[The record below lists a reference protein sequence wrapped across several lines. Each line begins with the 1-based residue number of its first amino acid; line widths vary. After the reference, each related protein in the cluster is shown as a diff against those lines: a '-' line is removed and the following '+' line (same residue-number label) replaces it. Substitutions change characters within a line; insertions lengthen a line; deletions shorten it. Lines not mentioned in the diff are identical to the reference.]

1 MPGDFSSMS
10 MGEMFR
16 AEVATHAAVIDEG
29 LTALAAGRP
38 ADLTALA
45 TAAYSIKSAAQI
57 VGLAAATELAQAI
70 EGCVESAQAGR
81 ILIGAPEAEALR
93 GALDLLRE
101 AGEAAETD
109 PVGWTSARTREVAA
123 ARARIEGI
131 ASRRPQPRPAAPP
144 PTPPPTSP
152 APSAVDMSLL
162 DLFRMEAE
170 SHASALTQGLL
181 ALEKDPQHT
190 DLLNQL
196 MRAAH
201 SIKGAARIVNI
212 DLAVALAHVM
222 EDCFLG
228 ALDRRVTLGGDDI
241 DLLLRGAD
249 TLLQMASFGADVPPT
264 MQATVADLAA
274 RIEAVLRRP
283 TGAAE
288 LMPAAGVPAPVQRAA
303 DAPAV
308 AAAIGGASTVIAGV
322 ADRSVRV
329 TVQNINRLMNL
340 AGESLVEVRRLEPFA
355 GELHKLSLRQRG
367 LVDLLDHLEL
377 ILQDA
382 VVDARAYAV
391 LADAKTRALECRH
404 SLTGRM
410 TEFDAYA
417 RRAEDLTGRLYREA
431 IACRMRPF
439 ADGLQGFPR
448 MVRDLARKLGKQVE
462 LTVTGDDVGVDR
474 DILEKLEAPLNHMLR
489 NAIDHGIERPADRV
503 AAGKPARGTLR
514 LEARHWAGML
524 SITVADDGR
533 GIDPARV
540 RERIVRRGLVD
551 ADVAVGLSE
560 AEVLDHIFV
569 PGFSTADEVTEISGR
584 GVGLDVVRSVVQ
596 EVGGSVRVASDV
608 GAGTSMNLTMPI
620 TLSVI
625 RAVVVE
631 IAGEPYAFPMMRID
645 RIVSISPGDLRTLE
659 NHQYFLLEDK
669 NVGLVSGRQVLEV
682 EGGAAAPPDVVPVVV
697 LSDRTRLCGVAVDR
711 FLGEHDLVIRP
722 LDPRLG
728 KVADVS
734 AASVMTDG
742 TPLLILD
749 VEDLLRSTMHLL
761 QGGRLGKV
769 GAAETG
775 ARRRKKVLIVDD
787 SITVREVQRQ
797 ILANRG
803 YLVDTAVDGLDGWH
817 LLRNGEFDLVI
828 SDVDMPRMNGIDL
841 VRSIKQDP
849 RLRDVPVMIVSY
861 KDREEDRRRGLDA
874 GANHYLTKSEFHD
887 EALLH
892 AVIDLIGDPS

>member
-10 MGEMFR
+10 LAEMFR
-16 AEVATHAAVIDEG
+16 AEVVTHGGVIDDG
-29 LTALAAGRP
+29 LTALAAGRG
-38 ADLTALA
+38 ADLPALA
-45 TAAYSIKSAAQI
+45 AAAFSIKGAAQI
-57 VGLAAATELAQAI
+57 IGLAPATDLAQSI
-70 EGCVESAQAGR
+70 ETCLEAAGAGR
-81 ILIGAPEAEALR
+81 VELGAAEIDAVR
-93 GALDLLRE
+93 GALALLRE
-101 AGEAAETD
+101 AAAAAEAD
-109 PVGWTSARTREVAA
+109 AAAWIADRAADVAA
-123 ARARIEGI
+123 ARSQLTGI
-131 ASRRPQPRPAAPP
+131 ASRRGGPRLAAPRPAPRPIASSSV
-144 PTPPPTSP
+144 PTADAT
-152 APSAVDMSLL
+152 LL

-170 SHASALTQGLL
+170 SHASALTQVLL
-181 ALEKDPQHT
+181 GLEKDPGNA

-228 ALDRRVTLGGDDI
+228 ALDHRVTLGADDI

-249 TLLQMASFGADVPPT
+249 TLLQMAAFGTDVPESL
-264 MQATVADLAA
+264 QAAVADLAA

-283 TGAAE
+283 AGGGGATP
-288 LMPAAGVPAPVQRAA
+288 MPVQRAA
-303 DAPAV
+303 EAPAV
-308 AAAIGGASTVIAGV
+308 AAAIGGASSVIAGV

-367 LVDLLDHLEL
+367 LVDLLDHLEV

-391 LADAKTRALECRH
+391 LADAKARALECRH

-410 TEFDAYA
+410 IEFDAYA
-417 RRAEDLTGRLYREA
+417 RRAEDLTGHLYREA

-439 ADGLQGFPR
+439 GDGLQGFPR
-448 MVRDLARKLGKQVE
+448 MVRDLSRKLGKNVE
-462 LTVTGDDVGVDR
+462 LTVTGESVGVDR

-489 NAIDHGIERPADRV
+489 NAVDHGLEAPAARR
-503 AAGKPARGTLR
+503 AAGKPERGTLR

-551 ADVAVGLSE
+551 AEVAVGLSD
-560 AEVLDHIFV
+560 AEVLDHVFV

-596 EVGGSVRVASDV
+596 EVGGSVRVTSEL
-608 GAGTSMNLTMPI
+608 GAGTSIHLQLPI

-645 RIVSISPGDLRTLE
+645 RIVSVPPAALRTLE
-659 NHQYFLLEDK
+659 NQQFFLLEDK
-669 NVGLVSGRQVLEV
+669 SVGLVSARQVLEIDV
-682 EGGAAAPPDVVPVVV
+682 GEPPSNTDSIPVVV

-722 LDPRLG
+722 LDARLG

-769 GAAETG
+769 GAAEAT
-775 ARRRKKVLIVDD
+775 ARRRKRVLIVDD

-797 ILANRG
+797 ILSNRG
-803 YLVDTAVDGLDGWH
+803 YQVDVAVDGLDGWH

-887 EALLH
+887 EVLLH

>member
-1 MPGDFSSMS
+1 
-10 MGEMFR
+10 MG
-16 AEVATHAAVIDEG
+16 
-29 LTALAAGRP
+29 
-38 ADLTALA
+38 
-45 TAAYSIKSAAQI
+45 
-57 VGLAAATELAQAI
+57 
-70 EGCVESAQAGR
+70 
-81 ILIGAPEAEALR
+81 
-93 GALDLLRE
+93 
-101 AGEAAETD
+101 
-109 PVGWTSARTREVAA
+109 
-123 ARARIEGI
+123 
-131 ASRRPQPRPAAPP
+131 
-144 PTPPPTSP
+144 
-152 APSAVDMSLL
+152 
-162 DLFRMEAE
+162 
-170 SHASALTQGLL
+170 
-181 ALEKDPQHT
+181 
-190 DLLNQL
+190 
-196 MRAAH
+196 
-201 SIKGAARIVNI
+201 
-212 DLAVALAHVM
+212 
-222 EDCFLG
+222 
-228 ALDRRVTLGGDDI
+228 
-241 DLLLRGAD
+241 
-249 TLLQMASFGADVPPT
+249 
-264 MQATVADLAA
+264 
-274 RIEAVLRRP
+274 
-283 TGAAE
+283 
-288 LMPAAGVPAPVQRAA
+288 
-303 DAPAV
+303 
-308 AAAIGGASTVIAGV
+308 
-322 ADRSVRV
+322 
-329 TVQNINRLMNL
+329 
-340 AGESLVEVRRLEPFA
+340 
-355 GELHKLSLRQRG
+355 
-367 LVDLLDHLEL
+367 
-377 ILQDA
+377 
-382 VVDARAYAV
+382 
-391 LADAKTRALECRH
+391 
-404 SLTGRM
+404 
-410 TEFDAYA
+410 EFDAYA

-462 LTVTGDDVGVDR
+462 LTVSGDTVGVDR

-489 NAIDHGIERPADRV
+489 NAIDHGLETPAERR
-503 AAGKPARGTLR
+503 AAGKPERGTLR

-524 SITVADDGR
+524 SITVVDDGR

-551 ADVAVGLSE
+551 ADVALGLSD
-560 AEVLDHIFV
+560 AEVLDHVFV

-596 EVGGSVRVASDV
+596 EVGGSVRVASDL
-608 GAGTSMNLTMPI
+608 GAGTSIHLQLPI

-645 RIVSISPGDLRTLE
+645 RIVSVPHADLRTLE
-659 NHQYFLLEDK
+659 NHQFFLLEDK
-669 NVGLVSGRQVLEV
+669 SVGLVSGRQVLEV
-682 EGGAAAPPDVVPVVV
+682 DGGTAPPVDAVPVVV

-749 VEDLLRSTMHLL
+749 VEDLLRSTMLLL

-769 GAAETG
+769 GAAEAG

-803 YLVDTAVDGLDGWH
+803 YQVDTAVDGLDGWH

-861 KDREEDRRRGLDA
+861 KDREEDRRRGLEA

-892 AVIDLIGDPS
+892 AVLDLIGEPL